1 MMEVKEEHKRTDIG
15 DIPYEWESS
24 QLKYV
29 SYNMYQGI
37 NTVADKIEYQKEGV
51 QILQAKHITKE
62 LFDYGD
68 ARFVS
73 NKTFEKY
80 RNKFNPKIN
89 DILLSNIGTIGKTVR
104 VSEQIDILIA
114 WNIFLIRPKEEIDSI
129 YLLYI
134 FKRLAEIDYYN
145 KFLTGNATKFI
156 NRTVIENIL
165 IPKPPL
171 KEQKKIA
178 EILST
183 VDEQIAQTDQLIEK
197 TTELKK
203 GLMQQLLTRGIGH
216 TEFKQSELG
225 EIPVEWYVVA
235 IKEVATTMSG
245 GTPNRSNKSYYEDGT
260 IPWVKTG
267 ELKNKYI
274 GNVEEFITDEAI
286 KNSSAKII
294 EENSVV
300 LAMYGATIGQVS
312 ILSFP
317 AATNQA
323 CCAVISSDK
332 IYYEYLYYYL
342 KSKKDYLISLGAG
355 GAQPNISQKIIQDI
369 KIILPPIQ
377 EQYKMTE
384 ILSSVDEEIEGYQE
398 EKAKYEELKKGLMQ
412 QLLTGKRRVKV

>member
-1 MMEVKEEHKRTDIG
+1 MNVNNKYKVTELGEISSDWQLVDINSITTEHK
-15 DIPYEWESS
+15 
-24 QLKYV
+24 
-29 SYNMYQGI
+29 QG
-37 NTVADKIEYQKEGV
+37 YY
-51 QILQAKHITKE
+51 TKE
-62 LFDYGD
+62 PYSNEGIKLIRITDLDNQKVDYSNMPKLDISEADYESYKVVPGDFLFARSGAIGRYGIVRECD
-68 ARFVS
+68 EKAIFASYIIRFRFDQSKVLNDFIGYFYQS
-73 NKTFEKY
+73 YYSEKQI
-80 RNKFNPKIN
+80 KKITQGS
-89 DILLSNIGTIGKTVR
+89 SNI
-104 VSEQIDILIA
+104 
-114 WNIFLIRPKEEIDSI
+114 NI
-129 YLLYI
+129 
-134 FKRLAEIDYYN
+134 
-145 KFLTGNATKFI
+145 NA
-156 NRTVIENIL
+156 NNIKSL
-165 IPKPPL
+165 KIPLPPL
-171 KEQKKIA
+171 KEQQKIS

-183 VDEQIAQTDQLIEK
+183 VDEQIKQTDQLIEK

-384 ILSSVDEEIEGYQE
+384 ILSSVDEEIEGYKE

-412 QLLTGKRRVKV
+412 QLLTGKKRVKV

>member
-1 MMEVKEEHKRTDIG
+1 MEVKSEYKMSELGEIPIEWEINQLKDILTVMYGKNQKKVEVDISDIPILGTGGIIGWAKEPLFNKKSVLIGRKGTIDKPIYIEKPFWTIDTLFYTDINTDKS
-15 DIPYEWESS
+15 DIKFVYYLFQTIDWYKHNEAS
-24 QLKYV
+24 
-29 SYNMYQGI
+29 
-37 NTVADKIEYQKEGV
+37 GV
-51 QILQAKHITKE
+51 PSLSAKNI
-62 LFDYGD
+62 
-68 ARFVS
+68 
-73 NKTFEKY
+73 
-80 RNKFNPKIN
+80 
-89 DILLSNIGTIGKTVR
+89 SNIFFRHPT
-104 VSEQIDILIA
+104 
-114 WNIFLIRPKEEIDSI
+114 
-129 YLLYI
+129 
-134 FKRLAEIDYYN
+134 
-145 KFLTGNATKFI
+145 
-156 NRTVIENIL
+156 
-165 IPKPPL
+165 L